1 MPPLGETIGP
11 RRAAVSAR
19 LMVDVDRIL
28 LTVRPRDLLPA
39 VKLMAAVIVQ
49 SQHTGQRTARPR
61 RSSRAPPPSA
71 ARKAVAKKVP
81 LPAARHIRTDF
92 RSGTP
97 LPPPYP
103 ASPPAREIAGAP
115 PAARTPGRSNA
126 CAEMRENWGLHRPGL
141 LPTSRTRRASSERT
155 FRLFPGAWYDR
166 VFSVVA
172 RPR

>member
-61 RSSRAPPPSA
+61 RFQEHRLRPRPVRQLPRKFLYLQPVIFVLTFDPALPCPLRIRHRHPLAKSL
-71 ARKAVAKKVP
+71 ARRRP
-81 LPAARHIRTDF
+81 
-92 RSGTP
+92 
-97 LPPPYP
+97 
-103 ASPPAREIAGAP
+103 
-115 PAARTPGRSNA
+115 PGRRVDPMGVP
-126 CAEMRENWGLHRPGL
+126 EMRENWGLHRPGL